1 MIGKAISFIA
11 GSVILIALACP
22 PMTCV
27 SAAAAAEPASEQEQ
41 ALKLAFIKL
50 CDANAQALDKQAV
63 DRVLHS
69 WGCFD
74 SYVARALAAAY
85 DLEGKQEYLAACK
98 RWSDQTLEFQ
108 KGMIPK
114 GAYYMHYGRKPGE
127 DKGKWYVADSSCIAM
142 GVLATAVRCDD
153 PEEKAKYLDSVKAFY
168 RLVADNWVLPSGGV
182 ANGHWPKSDKEY
194 WCAAGTF
201 GSLAFLLYRETGD
214 EECLKIGLG
223 TIDWLNKKD
232 LQTVAYDHYEGFV
245 TPSVLMFCLESYSAG
260 LPHLKP
266 GGPRYKDAMRQ
277 LAKAQE
283 WITQNGGG
291 QTDAA
296 LRERGVD
303 PATGKVDKLYV
314 GGYLSQRG
322 SKLGGLPFHL
332 MVQSKWTPDGEGLTL
347 AADKELIHIAGV
359 LKDAPPTCKLAAFT
373 LMSLAEKFAPGKIY
387 RTSSKQDRR

>member
-1 MIGKAISFIA
+1 MLKKTTIIVAALFLLSAFNSSKIA
-11 GSVILIALACP
+11 F
-22 PMTCV
+22 
-27 SAAAAAEPASEQEQ
+27 AAGATAESTSEQEQ
-41 ALKLAFIKL
+41 ALKLAFLKL
-50 CDANAQALDKQAV
+50 CDANAQALDKQAI

-85 DLEGKQEYLAACK
+85 DLEGKQEYLSACK

-142 GVLATAVRCDD
+142 GVLATAVRCED

-201 GSLAFLLYRETGD
+201 GALAFLLYRETGD
-214 EECLKIGLG
+214 EECLRIGLG
-223 TIDWLNKKD
+223 TIDWLNRQD
-232 LQTVAYDHYEGFV
+232 LQKVAYDYYEGFV
-245 TPSVLMFCLESYSAG
+245 TPSVLMYCLESYSAG
-260 LPHLKP
+260 LPYLES
-266 GGPRYKDAMRQ
+266 GSPRRKAALEQ
-277 LAKAQE
+277 LSKAHD
-283 WITQNGGG
+283 WITRNAGSR
-291 QTDAA
+291 TNA
-296 LRERGVD
+296 V
-303 PATGKVDKLYV
+303 
-314 GGYLSQRG
+314 YLSQRG

-332 MVQSKWTPDGEGLTL
+332 MVQEKWMADGKELRL
-347 AADKELIHIAGV
+347 VADKELIHVAGV
-359 LKDAPPTCKLAAFT
+359 LEDAPPTCKLAAFA
-373 LMSLAEKFAPGKIY
+373 LVSFAEKFAPGRIHRASAK
-387 RTSSKQDRR
+387 KD